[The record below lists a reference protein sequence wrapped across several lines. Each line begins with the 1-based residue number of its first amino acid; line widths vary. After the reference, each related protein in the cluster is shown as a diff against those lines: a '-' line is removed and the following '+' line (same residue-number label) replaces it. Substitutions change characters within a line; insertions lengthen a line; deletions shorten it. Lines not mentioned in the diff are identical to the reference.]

1 MGLTGGRPSARR
13 HSARAVCAVL
23 AALFLVAAGGVSA
36 ASAASPVLLV
46 SRDGISYAPT
56 LSGGIFDGVGQLVP
70 GQSVSRDLWI
80 QNPTGSS
87 AALRVSVRDFV
98 ATSTAFANGVTLTVV
113 DSVSGTPP
121 FSRTLASLA
130 NCDVLSSIPA
140 LAPGSATLL
149 TLTLKMGDLTE
160 AVAQSDSAS
169 LDLFA
174 AMRDGVTGPFAAS
187 ACDDAGTLLASTGDF
202 RTVAFTGGT
211 IPVPLVVGG
220 GLLIGVGIFLVLA
233 RRRRQSDGD

>member
-1 MGLTGGRPSARR
+1 MPSAWRG
-13 HSARAVCAVL
+13 SARALCAVL
-23 AALFLVAAGGVSA
+23 AAMFLVVAGGVST
-36 ASAASPVLLV
+36 ASAATPTLLV
-46 SRDGISYAPT
+46 SRDGISFAPT
-56 LSGGIFDGVGQLVP
+56 LSGGIFDGIGQLVP
-70 GQSVSRDLWI
+70 GQSVSRELWI
-80 QNPTGSS
+80 QNPTGSA
-87 AALRVSVRDFV
+87 AALRVSIRDFS

-113 DSVSGTPP
+113 DSLPGTPP

-140 LAPGSATLL
+140 LAPGSATRL
-149 TLTLKMGDLTE
+149 TLTLEMGDFTE
-160 AVAQSDSAS
+160 NVGQSDSAS

-174 AMRDGVTGPFAAS
+174 AMRDAVTGPFAPS

-211 IPVPLVVGG
+211 IPVPLVIGG
-220 GLLIGVGIFLVLA
+220 GLLIGVGMFLVLA